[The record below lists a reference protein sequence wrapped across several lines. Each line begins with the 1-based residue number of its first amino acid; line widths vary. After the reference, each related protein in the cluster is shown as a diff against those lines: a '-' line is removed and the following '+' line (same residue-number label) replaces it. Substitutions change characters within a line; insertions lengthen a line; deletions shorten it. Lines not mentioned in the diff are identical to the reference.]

1 MISRVSAGSSSSS
14 RDLIGLTFSVS
25 TAGSSMSA
33 TTNPVEGLGPSGNST
48 PLAPNRTASRSD
60 SGIAYVNVPCTATGS
75 AISANEESPCATLP
89 SVDRC
94 GDDHRARDDD
104 VRDDL
109 ADRHPHARLVHV
121 AHLVRVGILT
131 VARNLSSGEDDPPVA
146 AHPAHACDGV
156 IELEIRKLVTNV
168 DRALFECGDVEQIL
182 RDRVSVRVDDRDR
195 VRQWLP
201 RSLDDVQTIALRC
214 VIESDALRD
223 RGLSVA
229 DREASR
235 NRVER
240 RCDGARARLRLDAR
254 ERSDGAEDRLVGTDA
269 DGEASRNRVE

>member
-33 TTNPVEGLGPSGNST
+33 TTNPVESLEPSGTST
-48 PLAPNRTASRSD
+48 RAPNRTASRSD

-75 AISANEESPCATLP
+75 AISANEEIPWATLP
-89 SVDRC
+89 SVDRRS
-94 GDDHRARDDD
+94 DDHGARDDD

-146 AHPAHACDGV
+146 VHPAHACDGV
-156 IELEIRKLVTNV
+156 IELEIRK
-168 DRALFECGDVEQIL
+168 D
-182 RDRVSVRVDDRDR
+182 
-195 VRQWLP
+195 
-201 RSLDDVQTIALRC
+201 
-214 VIESDALRD
+214 
-223 RGLSVA
+223 
-229 DREASR
+229 
-235 NRVER
+235 
-240 RCDGARARLRLDAR
+240 
-254 ERSDGAEDRLVGTDA
+254 
-269 DGEASRNRVE
+269 